1 MKVCCVAAEFKSFA
15 ELFRAQQTPPQSA
28 PPPEAP
34 PISAFIPETPPLER
48 LAVARWEERLACAL
62 ERLLAEI
69 AIEVVGRELALAPVD
84 VHAIVERLVQRLRFD
99 GEITVE
105 ERDGDI
111 AILAA
116 DGATWIDASLG
127 RRLHAAID
135 HVLT

>member
-1 MKVCCVAAEFKSFA
+1 MPAEFKSFA
-15 ELFRAQQTPPQSA
+15 EIFREREEPPQPPA
-28 PPPEAP
+28 PPEAP
-34 PISAFIPETPPLER
+34 PISALIPQALPPER

-69 AIEVVGRELALAPVD
+69 AIEVVGRELVLAPVE

-99 GEITVE
+99 GDISVE

-116 DGATWIDASLG
+116 DGRTWIDASLG

-135 HVLT
+135 RALT